1 MEKDIELISMNSFV
15 LHITGGA
22 EIESAVENDTE
33 YQIVGLIT
41 TFSVGDERSNQ
52 DGSYQIHNK
61 AKFSGP
67 ITLIKGEKMIRG
79 KDVKKESQKTRG
91 AILALQNEVERLD
104 VETEVFYAAVQ
115 GMIRRNLLQIY
126 ETFKNEINL
135 E

>member
-1 MEKDIELISMNSFV
+1 MNSFV